1 MSCHCNHFPG
11 IYHNTVYQVK
21 VLSMDSTKNYSQ
33 REFIRILS
41 RIHGIPE
48 RLENLAWKWTDH
60 EAALES
66 GKHEPQ

>member
-1 MSCHCNHFPG
+1 MG
-11 IYHNTVYQVK
+11 
-21 VLSMDSTKNYSQ
+21 STKNYSQ

-48 RLENLAWKWTDH
+48 RLENLAWKRKDH